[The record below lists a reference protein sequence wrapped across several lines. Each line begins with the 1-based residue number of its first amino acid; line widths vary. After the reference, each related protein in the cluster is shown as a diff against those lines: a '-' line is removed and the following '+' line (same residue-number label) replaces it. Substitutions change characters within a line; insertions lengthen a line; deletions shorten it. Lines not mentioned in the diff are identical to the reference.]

1 MQLPTYTSIWR
12 IKRVI
17 YRFYDVPLPRPVAAD
32 QMLLYA
38 ACFIAWI
45 VLWWGVVG
53 GTPFSL
59 IHGRESTILG
69 FCWYIIPPWLGSLAL
84 SHPNDSEGKNP
95 GQRLVSWVCY
105 LTGPKVF
112 EGGISGR
119 HIRWWL
125 RYRSVDAAVRAFLR
139 RRPVRGGH
147 RVPGAGV
154 SRKVLGFTARALR
167 AVRVFIART
176 VQTTRFYSIWFWMGA
191 VRMVLAARDH
201 VTRWPRPRVRVS
213 LTRPQR
219 DHPPRPG
226 EHLGGRIEDLLAT
239 GHFPKDEGTE

>member
-1 MQLPTYTSIWR
+1 MQLQTYTGIWR

-38 ACFIAWI
+38 AVFIAWV
-45 VLWWGVVG
+45 VLWWGIVG

-69 FCWYIIPPWLGSLAL
+69 FCWYLIPPWLGSLAL

-105 LTGPKVF
+105 LAGPKVF
-112 EGGISGR
+112 EGGISVR

-125 RYRSVDAAVRAFLR
+125 RYRSADAMVRSFLR
-139 RRPVRGGH
+139 RRPGR
-147 RVPGAGV
+147 RERRMPGMGV
-154 SRKVLGFTARALR
+154 SRKVPACTARAVQ
-167 AVRVFIART
+167 AAYVFTVRTA
-176 VQTTRFYSIWFWMGA
+176 QTIRLYSTWFWMA
-191 VRMVLAARDH
+191 WVRMVLATRDH
-201 VTRWPRPRVRVS
+201 ITRWPRPQVRVS
-213 LTRPQR
+213 LTRPQQ
-219 DHPPRPG
+219 DHPS
-226 EHLGGRIEDLLAT
+226 LLAELRGQQPAPEKEKT
-239 GHFPKDEGTE
+239 G